1 MQYQRIPKKR
11 KLPILQRK
19 LLQSTHKN
27 NNKAQIKAFSPTTN
41 PPAAKLVVK
50 LSFLDNN
57 QVWTIRANEVHL
69 ALVTVILMEKN
80 SRTTM
85 KKRREEQVLSVAQ
98 ASTASLGT
106 AFWDRS
112 LDYKEEIRAEAMLA
126 EHLVLIIEISQL
138 YICLLIVINL
148 VFL

>member
-1 MQYQRIPKKR
+1 MRYQRTQKKR
-11 KLPILQRK
+11 KLPILLRK
-19 LLQSTHKN
+19 HQQSTPKN

-41 PPAAKLVVK
+41 PPAAKSVVK
-50 LSFLDNN
+50 LSCPDNN

-69 ALVTVILMEKN
+69 AQVTVILMEKN

-85 KKRREEQVLSVAQ
+85 KKRREERVLSVAQ
-98 ASTASLGT
+98 ANTASLGT

-112 LDYKEEIRAEAMLA
+112 LDYKDEIQAEAMLA